1 MNLEFRSPCLKDKEL
16 IQKILLLDNNI
27 NSESTFGTSYI
38 WSDTYDTKICILD
51 SVLLQKS
58 NGYNLFPKGIQNE
71 HELKNILD
79 LLMNNSIGSNGFNFT
94 SLLKHETD
102 SLETLFPGKFK
113 FTPTRNDFDYIYSTK
128 ELAEL
133 KGKKYHS
140 KRNHIS
146 KFNKLYNWHYS
157 NEINKEKTLDFFKK
171 WFDSD
176 THEGEVS
183 SIHEFRA
190 ISKAIRYF
198 SELNLFS
205 GTITVDD
212 EIVACTIAEKIND
225 DVLLIHFEKA
235 LSTFEGAYSVIN
247 NEFCK
252 SKMNEFKLVNREEDM
267 GILGLRKS
275 KLSYKPKF
283 LLKKYTAIEVN

>member
-1 MNLEFRSPCLKDKEL
+1 MNLEFRSPCLEDKYL

-27 NSESTFGTSYI
+27 NSESAFGTSYI
-38 WSDTYDTKICILD
+38 WSDAYDTKICIHNGI
-51 SVLLQKS
+51 LLQKS
-58 NGYNLFPKGIQNE
+58 NGYYFFPKGIQNE

-79 LLMNNSIGSNGFNFT
+79 LLKKDSVGLKSFNFT
-94 SLLKHETD
+94 CLLKHEAD
-102 SLETLFPGKFK
+102 ALETIFPGKFQ

-146 KFNKLYNWHYS
+146 KFNKLYKWKYS
-157 NEINKEKTLDFFKK
+157 NELKKDKTLDFFKK
-171 WFDSD
+171 WFESD
-176 THEGEVS
+176 THEGTVS
-183 SIHEFRA
+183 STHEFNA
-190 ISKAIRYF
+190 ISKAIHNF

-205 GTITVDD
+205 GTITVDNQ
-212 EIVACTIAEKIND
+212 IVACTIAEKIND

-235 LSTFEGAYSVIN
+235 LPNFEGAYSIIN

-267 GILGLRKS
+267 GIIGLRKS